1 MKKLSATVAA
11 AVLAAGLI
19 SGISGTAAAP
29 AHAASS
35 DRDYRFDPDNPPA
48 HIAKQVPDQTPLGSA
63 YTGSAPLTITLAIA
77 TTLVVAQL
85 IVDLTPPLRQAVDD
99 AAAQL
104 GLAHLPGSSQGNRIF
119 EIPDL
124 TGIRL

>member
-1 MKKLSATVAA
+1 MKKLSAAAAA
-11 AVLAAGLI
+11 AVLISGI

-35 DRDYRFDPDNPPA
+35 NRDYRFDPDNPPA
-48 HIAKQVPDQTPLGSA
+48 NIAEQVPDQTPLGSA
-63 YTGSAPLTITLAIA
+63 YTGSAPVTITLAIA
-77 TTLVVAQL
+77 ATLVVAQL

-104 GLAHLPGSSQGNRIF
+104 GLAHLPGSSQGNRFF
-119 EIPDL
+119 ELPDL

>member
-1 MKKLSATVAA
+1 MKKLSAAATA
-11 AVLAAGLI
+11 AVLVAGLVT
-19 SGISGTAAAP
+19 GTVAAP

-35 DRDYRFDPDNPPA
+35 NRDFRFDPDNPPA
-48 HIAKQVPDQTPLGSA
+48 HIAEQVPEQSPLGSA
-63 YTGSAPLTITLAIA
+63 YTGSAPVTITLAVA
-77 TTLVVAQL
+77 ATLVVAQL

-104 GLAHLPGSSQGNRIF
+104 GLAHLPGSSQGNRFF